1 MKEIDWNL
9 ARAFALTADTGS
21 LSAAARRLGLTQPTL
36 SRQVAELETALGVTL
51 FDRVGKRLVLT
62 ESGLTLLEHAR
73 AMSAAAEAMSLAAAG
88 RAEDVRGRVSISATD
103 AVSVYLLPDIVER
116 LRRKAPQVTIV
127 LIASNALSDLR
138 RREADIA
145 IRHVRPSEEELIGR
159 LVCEMT
165 AHLYASQDW
174 ITANGRPSTPS
185 DLADT
190 DVVGFEPVD
199 RYAEQLR
206 AIGIPIAA
214 ERFPIV
220 SENAAVLWEMVRRGL
235 GVSMMLREIADRTP
249 GLVRL
254 LPDLPGVKV
263 PVWLVTHRELR
274 TSARVRLVFD
284 TLAEELGRL

>member
-9 ARAFALTADTGS
+9 ARAFVLTADSGS

-36 SRQVAELETALGVTL
+36 SRQVAELEASLGVTL
-51 FDRVGKRLVLT
+51 FERVGKRLVLT
-62 ESGLTLLEHAR
+62 ESGLTLLDHAR
-73 AMSAAAEAMSLAAAG
+73 AMSSAAEAMALAAAG

-127 LIASNALSDLR
+127 LVASNALSDLR

-159 LVCEMT
+159 LVGEMT

-174 ITANGRPSTPS
+174 ITRHRHPTTPAE
-185 DLADT
+185 LAET
-190 DVVGFEPVD
+190 DIVGFEPVD

-206 AIGIPIAA
+206 AIGIPITA

-220 SENAAVLWEMVRRGL
+220 SENAVVLWEMVRRGL
-235 GVSMMLREIADRTP
+235 GVSMMLREIAERMP

-254 LPDLPGVKV
+254 LPEMPGVRV